1 MKVFF
6 KFSLY
11 AAMIAAMACSFSA
24 CSNDDDVDDTSGQKD
39 EMYEKIIQQFTDH
52 TVTVTYKNL
61 ADNTEMLEEKLQ
73 ALKVAKTDA
82 NVQAACEIFL
92 EARAWWEKSE
102 AFLFGAASDFGID
115 PHIDSWPLDL
125 TALKKE
131 LGNASHIA
139 DMAAEDADVWAG
151 DHLGNALLG
160 FHGIEYIIFKDG
172 KAKPVSEITND
183 ELIYAAAV
191 AGDLRNKCFQLQISW
206 AGEDNVAQ
214 NRVEKVV
221 DDLELSVTVA
231 NGDNS
236 YQQNMLSAG
245 KAGSTYKTWT
255 HAVQAIVDGCKTIAD
270 EVGTSKIGKP
280 HTGEDRN
287 YIESPYSYMSIT
299 DTDRN
304 HEDLEF
310 LVLRK
315 YTPEERIAIVREA
328 IYRTENVG
336 LVIIDGIRDMVYDI
350 NSSGESTRI
359 ISLLMTWTGERN
371 IHIHTILHQ
380 NKGDENARGHIGTEL
395 SNKAETVLQVEKDS
409 KNPDI
414 STVKTAHIRAVDF
427 EPFAFRI
434 NEEALPELLDGYQFK
449 EKEPGKGRR
458 KFDPYK
464 DVTEQQHR
472 IALEAAFTLKDEYG
486 YKELERV
493 LRETYASVGVM
504 LGGNRVTDLIT
515 VLKNKRM
522 IVQENGR
529 KYTFKPDFHY

>member
-11 AAMIAAMACSFSA
+11 AAMIAAMACSFSS

-245 KAGSTYKTWT
+245 KAGS
-255 HAVQAIVDGCKTIAD
+255 
-270 EVGTSKIGKP
+270 
-280 HTGEDRN
+280 
-287 YIESPYSYMSIT
+287 
-299 DTDRN
+299 
-304 HEDLEF
+304 
-310 LVLRK
+310 
-315 YTPEERIAIVREA
+315 
-328 IYRTENVG
+328 
-336 LVIIDGIRDMVYDI
+336 
-350 NSSGESTRI
+350 
-359 ISLLMTWTGERN
+359 
-371 IHIHTILHQ
+371 
-380 NKGDENARGHIGTEL
+380 
-395 SNKAETVLQVEKDS
+395 
-409 KNPDI
+409 
-414 STVKTAHIRAVDF
+414 
-427 EPFAFRI
+427 
-434 NEEALPELLDGYQFK
+434 
-449 EKEPGKGRR
+449 
-458 KFDPYK
+458 
-464 DVTEQQHR
+464 
-472 IALEAAFTLKDEYG
+472 
-486 YKELERV
+486 
-493 LRETYASVGVM
+493 
-504 LGGNRVTDLIT
+504 
-515 VLKNKRM
+515 
-522 IVQENGR
+522 
-529 KYTFKPDFHY
+529 

>member
-280 HTGEDRN
+280 HTGEDKN

-299 DTDRN
+299 D
-304 HEDLEF
+304 F
-310 LVLRK
+310 
-315 YTPEERIAIVREA
+315 
-328 IYRTENVG
+328 
-336 LVIIDGIRDMVYDI
+336 YD
-350 NSSGESTRI
+350 NI
-359 ISLLMTWTGERN
+359 ISIDNAYMGGIEGERN
-371 IHIHTILHQ
+371 
-380 NKGDENARGHIGTEL
+380 
-395 SNKAETVLQVEKDS
+395 
-409 KNPDI
+409 
-414 STVKTAHIRAVDF
+414 
-427 EPFAFRI
+427 
-434 NEEALPELLDGYQFK
+434 EALSLHAY
-449 EKEPGKGRR
+449 
-458 KFDPYK
+458 
-464 DVTEQQHR
+464 
-472 IALEAAFTLKDEYG
+472 I
-486 YKELERV
+486 
-493 LRETYASVGVM
+493 ASVNAELDTKTTTAISNALAKIKAM
-504 LGGNRVTDLIT
+504 KAPF
-515 VLKNKRM
+515 VLNYQDASC
-522 IVQENGR
+522 QEAMDACKALDNVLSEV
-529 KYTFKPDFHY
+529 KAQLAK

>member
-11 AAMIAAMACSFSA
+11 AAMIAAMACSFSS

-245 KAGSTYKTWT
+245 KAGSTYKIWT

-299 DTDRN
+299 D
-304 HEDLEF
+304 F
-310 LVLRK
+310 
-315 YTPEERIAIVREA
+315 
-328 IYRTENVG
+328 
-336 LVIIDGIRDMVYDI
+336 YD
-350 NSSGESTRI
+350 NI
-359 ISLLMTWTGERN
+359 ISIDNAYMGGIEGERN
-371 IHIHTILHQ
+371 
-380 NKGDENARGHIGTEL
+380 
-395 SNKAETVLQVEKDS
+395 
-409 KNPDI
+409 
-414 STVKTAHIRAVDF
+414 
-427 EPFAFRI
+427 
-434 NEEALPELLDGYQFK
+434 EALSLHAY
-449 EKEPGKGRR
+449 
-458 KFDPYK
+458 
-464 DVTEQQHR
+464 
-472 IALEAAFTLKDEYG
+472 I
-486 YKELERV
+486 
-493 LRETYASVGVM
+493 ASVNAELDTKTTTAISNALAKIKAM
-504 LGGNRVTDLIT
+504 KAPF
-515 VLKNKRM
+515 VLNYQDASC
-522 IVQENGR
+522 QEAMDACKALDNVLSEV
-529 KYTFKPDFHY
+529 KAQLAK

>member
-11 AAMIAAMACSFSA
+11 AAMIAAMACSFSS

-73 ALKVAKTDA
+73 TLKVAKTDA

-245 KAGSTYKTWT
+245 KAGSTYKTWI

-299 DTDRN
+299 D
-304 HEDLEF
+304 F
-310 LVLRK
+310 
-315 YTPEERIAIVREA
+315 
-328 IYRTENVG
+328 
-336 LVIIDGIRDMVYDI
+336 YD
-350 NSSGESTRI
+350 NI
-359 ISLLMTWTGERN
+359 ISIDNAYMGGIEGERN
-371 IHIHTILHQ
+371 
-380 NKGDENARGHIGTEL
+380 
-395 SNKAETVLQVEKDS
+395 
-409 KNPDI
+409 
-414 STVKTAHIRAVDF
+414 
-427 EPFAFRI
+427 
-434 NEEALPELLDGYQFK
+434 EALSLHAY
-449 EKEPGKGRR
+449 
-458 KFDPYK
+458 
-464 DVTEQQHR
+464 
-472 IALEAAFTLKDEYG
+472 I
-486 YKELERV
+486 
-493 LRETYASVGVM
+493 ASVNAELDTKTTTAISNALAKIKAM
-504 LGGNRVTDLIT
+504 KAPF
-515 VLKNKRM
+515 VLNYQDASC
-522 IVQENGR
+522 QEAMDACKALDNVLSEV
-529 KYTFKPDFHY
+529 KAQLAK

>member
-11 AAMIAAMACSFSA
+11 AAMIAAMACSFSS

-73 ALKVAKTDA
+73 TLKVAKTDA

-299 DTDRN
+299 D
-304 HEDLEF
+304 F
-310 LVLRK
+310 
-315 YTPEERIAIVREA
+315 
-328 IYRTENVG
+328 
-336 LVIIDGIRDMVYDI
+336 YD
-350 NSSGESTRI
+350 NI
-359 ISLLMTWTGERN
+359 ISIDNAYMGGIEGERN
-371 IHIHTILHQ
+371 
-380 NKGDENARGHIGTEL
+380 
-395 SNKAETVLQVEKDS
+395 
-409 KNPDI
+409 
-414 STVKTAHIRAVDF
+414 
-427 EPFAFRI
+427 
-434 NEEALPELLDGYQFK
+434 EALSLHAY
-449 EKEPGKGRR
+449 
-458 KFDPYK
+458 
-464 DVTEQQHR
+464 
-472 IALEAAFTLKDEYG
+472 I
-486 YKELERV
+486 
-493 LRETYASVGVM
+493 ASVNAELDTKTTTAISNALAKIKAM
-504 LGGNRVTDLIT
+504 KAPF
-515 VLKNKRM
+515 VLNYQDASC
-522 IVQENGR
+522 QEAMDACKALDNVLSEV
-529 KYTFKPDFHY
+529 KAQLAK

>member
-73 ALKVAKTDA
+73 TLKVAKTDA

-245 KAGSTYKTWT
+245 KAGSTYKTRT

-299 DTDRN
+299 D
-304 HEDLEF
+304 F
-310 LVLRK
+310 
-315 YTPEERIAIVREA
+315 
-328 IYRTENVG
+328 
-336 LVIIDGIRDMVYDI
+336 YD
-350 NSSGESTRI
+350 NI
-359 ISLLMTWTGERN
+359 ISIDNAYMGGIEGERN
-371 IHIHTILHQ
+371 
-380 NKGDENARGHIGTEL
+380 
-395 SNKAETVLQVEKDS
+395 
-409 KNPDI
+409 
-414 STVKTAHIRAVDF
+414 
-427 EPFAFRI
+427 
-434 NEEALPELLDGYQFK
+434 EALSLHAY
-449 EKEPGKGRR
+449 
-458 KFDPYK
+458 
-464 DVTEQQHR
+464 
-472 IALEAAFTLKDEYG
+472 I
-486 YKELERV
+486 
-493 LRETYASVGVM
+493 ASVNAELDTKTTTAISNALAKIKAM
-504 LGGNRVTDLIT
+504 KAPF
-515 VLKNKRM
+515 VLNYQDASC
-522 IVQENGR
+522 QEAMDACKALDNVLSEV
-529 KYTFKPDFHY
+529 KAQLAK

>member
-11 AAMIAAMACSFSA
+11 AAMIAAMACSFSS

-172 KAKPVSEITND
+172 KAKPVSESTND

-299 DTDRN
+299 D
-304 HEDLEF
+304 F
-310 LVLRK
+310 
-315 YTPEERIAIVREA
+315 
-328 IYRTENVG
+328 
-336 LVIIDGIRDMVYDI
+336 YD
-350 NSSGESTRI
+350 NI
-359 ISLLMTWTGERN
+359 ISIDNAYMGGIEGERN
-371 IHIHTILHQ
+371 
-380 NKGDENARGHIGTEL
+380 
-395 SNKAETVLQVEKDS
+395 
-409 KNPDI
+409 
-414 STVKTAHIRAVDF
+414 
-427 EPFAFRI
+427 
-434 NEEALPELLDGYQFK
+434 EALSLHAY
-449 EKEPGKGRR
+449 
-458 KFDPYK
+458 
-464 DVTEQQHR
+464 
-472 IALEAAFTLKDEYG
+472 I
-486 YKELERV
+486 
-493 LRETYASVGVM
+493 ASVNAELDTKTTTAISNALAKIKAM
-504 LGGNRVTDLIT
+504 KAPF
-515 VLKNKRM
+515 VLNYQDASC
-522 IVQENGR
+522 QEAMDACKALDNVLSEV
-529 KYTFKPDFHY
+529 KAQLAK

>member
-11 AAMIAAMACSFSA
+11 AAMIAAMACSFSS

-299 DTDRN
+299 D
-304 HEDLEF
+304 F
-310 LVLRK
+310 
-315 YTPEERIAIVREA
+315 
-328 IYRTENVG
+328 
-336 LVIIDGIRDMVYDI
+336 YD
-350 NSSGESTRI
+350 NI
-359 ISLLMTWTGERN
+359 ISIDNAYMGGIEGERN
-371 IHIHTILHQ
+371 
-380 NKGDENARGHIGTEL
+380 
-395 SNKAETVLQVEKDS
+395 
-409 KNPDI
+409 
-414 STVKTAHIRAVDF
+414 
-427 EPFAFRI
+427 
-434 NEEALPELLDGYQFK
+434 EALSLHAYIVSVNAELDTKTTTAISNALAKIKAMKAPFVLNYQDASCQEAMDACKALDN
-449 EKEPGKGRR
+449 
-458 KFDPYK
+458 
-464 DVTEQQHR
+464 
-472 IALEAAFTLKDEYG
+472 
-486 YKELERV
+486 V
-493 LRETYASVGVM
+493 LSEVKAQ
-504 LGGNRVTDLIT
+504 LA
-515 VLKNKRM
+515 K
-522 IVQENGR
+522 
-529 KYTFKPDFHY
+529 

>member
-299 DTDRN
+299 D
-304 HEDLEF
+304 F
-310 LVLRK
+310 
-315 YTPEERIAIVREA
+315 
-328 IYRTENVG
+328 
-336 LVIIDGIRDMVYDI
+336 YD
-350 NSSGESTRI
+350 NI
-359 ISLLMTWTGERN
+359 ISIDNAYMGGIEGERN
-371 IHIHTILHQ
+371 
-380 NKGDENARGHIGTEL
+380 
-395 SNKAETVLQVEKDS
+395 
-409 KNPDI
+409 
-414 STVKTAHIRAVDF
+414 
-427 EPFAFRI
+427 
-434 NEEALPELLDGYQFK
+434 EALSLHAY
-449 EKEPGKGRR
+449 
-458 KFDPYK
+458 
-464 DVTEQQHR
+464 
-472 IALEAAFTLKDEYG
+472 I
-486 YKELERV
+486 
-493 LRETYASVGVM
+493 ASVNAELDTKTTTAISNALAKIKAM
-504 LGGNRVTDLIT
+504 KAPF
-515 VLKNKRM
+515 VLNYQDASC
-522 IVQENGR
+522 QEAMDACKALDNVLSEV
-529 KYTFKPDFHY
+529 KAQLAK

>member
-11 AAMIAAMACSFSA
+11 AAMIAAMACSFSS

-299 DTDRN
+299 D
-304 HEDLEF
+304 F
-310 LVLRK
+310 
-315 YTPEERIAIVREA
+315 
-328 IYRTENVG
+328 
-336 LVIIDGIRDMVYDI
+336 YD
-350 NSSGESTRI
+350 NI
-359 ISLLMTWTGERN
+359 ISIDNAYMGGIEGERN
-371 IHIHTILHQ
+371 
-380 NKGDENARGHIGTEL
+380 
-395 SNKAETVLQVEKDS
+395 
-409 KNPDI
+409 
-414 STVKTAHIRAVDF
+414 
-427 EPFAFRI
+427 
-434 NEEALPELLDGYQFK
+434 EALSLHAY
-449 EKEPGKGRR
+449 
-458 KFDPYK
+458 
-464 DVTEQQHR
+464 
-472 IALEAAFTLKDEYG
+472 I
-486 YKELERV
+486 
-493 LRETYASVGVM
+493 ASVNAELDTKTTTAISNALAKIKAM
-504 LGGNRVTDLIT
+504 KAPF
-515 VLKNKRM
+515 VLNYQDASC
-522 IVQENGR
+522 QEAMDACKALDNVLSEV
-529 KYTFKPDFHY
+529 KAQLAK

>member
-11 AAMIAAMACSFSA
+11 AAMIAAMACSFSS

-280 HTGEDRN
+280 HTGEDKN

-299 DTDRN
+299 D
-304 HEDLEF
+304 F
-310 LVLRK
+310 
-315 YTPEERIAIVREA
+315 
-328 IYRTENVG
+328 
-336 LVIIDGIRDMVYDI
+336 YD
-350 NSSGESTRI
+350 NI
-359 ISLLMTWTGERN
+359 ISIDNAYMGGIEGERN
-371 IHIHTILHQ
+371 
-380 NKGDENARGHIGTEL
+380 
-395 SNKAETVLQVEKDS
+395 
-409 KNPDI
+409 
-414 STVKTAHIRAVDF
+414 
-427 EPFAFRI
+427 
-434 NEEALPELLDGYQFK
+434 EALSLHAY
-449 EKEPGKGRR
+449 
-458 KFDPYK
+458 
-464 DVTEQQHR
+464 
-472 IALEAAFTLKDEYG
+472 I
-486 YKELERV
+486 
-493 LRETYASVGVM
+493 ASVNAELDTKTTTAISNALAKIKAM
-504 LGGNRVTDLIT
+504 KAPF
-515 VLKNKRM
+515 VLNYQDASC
-522 IVQENGR
+522 QEAMDACKALDNVLSEV
-529 KYTFKPDFHY
+529 KAQLAK

>member
-1 MKVFF
+1 MV
-6 KFSLY
+6 
-11 AAMIAAMACSFSA
+11 M
-24 CSNDDDVDDTSGQKD
+24 D

-299 DTDRN
+299 D
-304 HEDLEF
+304 F
-310 LVLRK
+310 
-315 YTPEERIAIVREA
+315 
-328 IYRTENVG
+328 
-336 LVIIDGIRDMVYDI
+336 YD
-350 NSSGESTRI
+350 NI
-359 ISLLMTWTGERN
+359 ISIDNAYMGGIEGERN
-371 IHIHTILHQ
+371 
-380 NKGDENARGHIGTEL
+380 
-395 SNKAETVLQVEKDS
+395 
-409 KNPDI
+409 
-414 STVKTAHIRAVDF
+414 
-427 EPFAFRI
+427 
-434 NEEALPELLDGYQFK
+434 EALSLHAY
-449 EKEPGKGRR
+449 
-458 KFDPYK
+458 
-464 DVTEQQHR
+464 
-472 IALEAAFTLKDEYG
+472 I
-486 YKELERV
+486 
-493 LRETYASVGVM
+493 ASVNAELDTKTTTAISNALAKIKAM
-504 LGGNRVTDLIT
+504 KAPF
-515 VLKNKRM
+515 VLNYQDASC
-522 IVQENGR
+522 QEAMDACKALDNVLSEV
-529 KYTFKPDFHY
+529 KAQLAK